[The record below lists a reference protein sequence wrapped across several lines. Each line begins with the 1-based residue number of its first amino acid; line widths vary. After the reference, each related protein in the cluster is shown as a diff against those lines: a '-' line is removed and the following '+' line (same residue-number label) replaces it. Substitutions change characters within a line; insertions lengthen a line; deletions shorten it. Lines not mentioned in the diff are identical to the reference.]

1 MLQELQIQSNLP
13 LIILTILVICI
24 VVIGYLELK
33 KVHNSI
39 DTLNN
44 RFDTLKKNETPKIDM
59 KNIPLK
65 GNTLPSKNIQPQEG
79 NNLNQGIET
88 ISPNIDNHLPEIDPS
103 SQENDIEPGMDGIP
117 PGMDGIP
124 PGMDGIPPGMDGIP
138 PGMDGI
144 PPGMDGTPPGIR
156 MNPIESMMAGM
167 PFGNIVLQG
176 GPILPMGFEAK
187 NMDDSGMTFEEED
200 IDDNQEIN
208 EQELTEEN
216 IQEIQEMNNLIEEN
230 NTLESDSNISE
241 LSNSDQED
249 SDQEDSDQEDNES
262 HENEPVNKNINF
274 NPVIQI
280 NESLSVRQLKNIC
293 EDMNLPQSGNKSQ
306 LIQRIK
312 QHQN

>member
-117 PGMDGIP
+117 PG
-124 PGMDGIPPGMDGIP
+124 
-138 PGMDGI
+138 
-144 PPGMDGTPPGIR
+144 IR

-249 SDQEDSDQEDNES
+249 SDQEDNES

>member
-124 PGMDGIPPGMDGIP
+124 PGMDG
-138 PGMDGI
+138 
-144 PPGMDGTPPGIR
+144 TPPGIR

-249 SDQEDSDQEDNES
+249 SDQEDSDQEDSDQEDSDQEDNES
-262 HENEPVNKNINF
+262 HKNEPVNKNINF

>member
-124 PGMDGIPPGMDGIP
+124 PGMDGIPPGMG
-138 PGMDGI
+138 GI

-249 SDQEDSDQEDNES
+249 SDQEDSDQEDSDQEDNES
-262 HENEPVNKNINF
+262 HKNEPVNKNINF

>member
-117 PGMDGIP
+117 PGMDGL
-124 PGMDGIPPGMDGIP
+124 PPGMDGIP

-249 SDQEDSDQEDNES
+249 SDQEDSDQEDSDQEDNES

>member
-103 SQENDIEPGMDGIP
+103 SQENDIE
-117 PGMDGIP
+117 
-124 PGMDGIPPGMDGIP
+124 PGMDGIP

>member
-138 PGMDGI
+138 PGMDG
-144 PPGMDGTPPGIR
+144 TPPGIR
-156 MNPIESMMAGM
+156 MNPIDSMMAGM

-187 NMDDSGMTFEEED
+187 NMDDSGMTLEEED

-249 SDQEDSDQEDNES
+249 SDQEDSDQEDSDQEDNES
-262 HENEPVNKNINF
+262 HENAPVNKNINF

-280 NESLSVRQLKNIC
+280 NESLSERQLKNIC

>member
-44 RFDTLKKNETPKIDM
+44 RIDSLKKNETDKIDM

-65 GNTLPSKNIQPQEG
+65 ASIPVQKDNTFNEDIISDQQMDSLP
-79 NNLNQGIET
+79 QGIDS
-88 ISPNIDNHLPEIDPS
+88 IQKQMDNNPEEINSGP
-103 SQENDIEPGMDGIP
+103 EEMDGIP
-117 PGMDGIP
+117 PGIP
-124 PGMDGIPPGMDGIP
+124 PGF
-138 PGMDGI
+138 
-144 PPGMDGTPPGIR
+144 
-156 MNPIESMMAGM
+156 PIETMMASM

-176 GPILPMGFEAK
+176 GSILPMGFEAK
-187 NMDDSGMTFEEED
+187 NMDHPDTTLEEED

-208 EQELTEEN
+208 EQVLTEEN
-216 IQEIQEMNNLIEEN
+216 IQEIKEVNNLVEEMNNSYLDDN
-230 NTLESDSNISE
+230 SNISE
-241 LSNSDQED
+241 LSNSDEED
-249 SDQEDSDQEDNES
+249 SDEGDSDSEDSDEEDQENQ
-262 HENEPVNKNINF
+262 VNKNINF
-274 NPVIQI
+274 DPIIQI
-280 NESLSVRQLKNIC
+280 NDSLSVKELKNIC
-293 EDMNLPQSGNKSQ
+293 ENMNISQSGNKSQ

>member
-138 PGMDGI
+138 PGMDG
-144 PPGMDGTPPGIR
+144 TPPGIR
-156 MNPIESMMAGM
+156 MHPIESMMAGM

-249 SDQEDSDQEDNES
+249 SDQEDSDQEDSDQEDNES

>member
-124 PGMDGIPPGMDGIP
+124 PGMDG
-138 PGMDGI
+138 
-144 PPGMDGTPPGIR
+144 TPPGIR

-241 LSNSDQED
+241 LSNSDQEVSDQEDSDQED

>member
-138 PGMDGI
+138 PGMDG
-144 PPGMDGTPPGIR
+144 TPPGIR

-176 GPILPMGFEAK
+176 GPNLPMGFEAK

-216 IQEIQEMNNLIEEN
+216 IQEINCCLFRRRPA
-230 NTLESDSNISE
+230 TRFS
-241 LSNSDQED
+241 
-249 SDQEDSDQEDNES
+249 
-262 HENEPVNKNINF
+262 
-274 NPVIQI
+274 
-280 NESLSVRQLKNIC
+280 
-293 EDMNLPQSGNKSQ
+293 
-306 LIQRIK
+306 
-312 QHQN
+312 

>member
-103 SQENDIEPGMDGIP
+103 SQENDIEPGMDAIP
-117 PGMDGIP
+117 PGMYVIP
-124 PGMDGIPPGMDGIP
+124 PGMYGIP

-249 SDQEDSDQEDNES
+249 SDQEDSDQEDSDQEDNES